1 MTIMLIRIASL
12 LSAFALLGGAQAH
25 AQLAPIKQSVAPS
38 AADGLASQ
46 SIQAELTGNHEKA
59 LQLANDAIKAD
70 PKNPWGHY
78 DGGDALESLK
88 RIDDAV
94 SAFRQ
99 AEQYFSDADVW
110 GKSVAIWG
118 QANVFRQLGRCQDAV
133 PIYERYA
140 TFLEKL
146 DPDAAALARTYEKSC
161 GPSSKSH

>member
-1 MTIMLIRIASL
+1 MTTRLIGIASL
-12 LSAFALLGGAQAH
+12 LSTFTLLGGSPAH
-25 AQLAPIKQSVAPS
+25 AQLAPLKQAVAPS
-38 AADGLASQ
+38 AADGLASE

-88 RIDDAV
+88 RVDDAA

-99 AEQYFSDADVW
+99 AEQYFSDGDVW
-110 GKSVAIWG
+110 GKSIAIWG
-118 QANVFRQLGRCQDAV
+118 QANVLRQVGRCQDAI

-140 TFLEKL
+140 SFVEKL

-161 GPSSKSH
+161 ARPSKSH

>member
-1 MTIMLIRIASL
+1 MTIRLIGIASL
-12 LSAFALLGGAQAH
+12 LSAFALLGGSQAH
-25 AQLAPIKQSVAPS
+25 AQLAPLKQSVAPS

-46 SIQAELTGNHEKA
+46 SIEAELTGNHEKA

-140 TFLEKL
+140 TFVEKL

-161 GPSSKSH
+161 APSSKSH

>member
-1 MTIMLIRIASL
+1 MTRLIGIASL
-12 LSAFALLGGAQAH
+12 FTAFAFLAGSHAH
-25 AQLAPIKQSVAPS
+25 AQLAPLKQSVAPS

-46 SIQAELTGNHEKA
+46 SIQAELTGDHEKA

-78 DGGDALESLK
+78 DGGDALASMK

-94 SAFRQ
+94 SGFRQ

-118 QANVFRQLGRCQDAV
+118 QANVFRQVGRCQDAV

-140 TFLEKL
+140 SLVEKL
-146 DPDAAALARTYEKSC
+146 DPEAAALARTYEKSC
-161 GPSSKSH
+161 APPSKSH